1 MGCDLRILEASPVIR
16 KRDLVDSPFRHEPTD
31 SETGSLNIEI
41 DIFHLEMKMSRNPFL
56 SGSIVV
62 PPFRK
67 NVTQVTSVH
76 SVRIYEKT
84 MDKNN
89 IQENIMRLPSSWS

>member
-1 MGCDLRILEASPVIR
+1 MGRDLGILEASPVIR
-16 KRDLVDSPFRHEPTD
+16 KRDLVDSPFRHEPTE

-67 NVTQVTSVH
+67 IVT
-76 SVRIYEKT
+76 
-84 MDKNN
+84 
-89 IQENIMRLPSSWS
+89 